1 MQQNGGRQQNDW
13 DWFSE
18 ACPMFLGWKMNLS
31 YSVHQRRFQIHSDAF
46 TYIPHIG
53 SSFSVGKK
61 SLEVNLWSPWCLA
74 APRISTW
81 SWELKRRP
89 ARATSRRPTERSP
102 WFIIQTRAEIQR
114 NSNRS
119 TVPMSYWETDKK
131 ERRSTKPTRHPKTNQ
146 KKCLPKSSG
155 WSKPKRKGKKTPGRD
170 KHSWRREP
178 RREQRKLPR
187 LGRRHGKLRD
197 LRSALSS
204 RRRASA
210 QASHHAPA
218 DPVVSR
224 TTGSAGAW
232 CTKPRAQQCC
242 SKGECKGRG
251 PVVALLLS
259 VRSLRTLRRRAP
271 PEDEMQE
278 PAPAAAAAWPFVTAD
293 SLRFFQGPQK
303 TLLRW
308 VQRKRTRFGPSFAC
322 WAQSGTLK
330 REARLELRPTVGAT
344 DFVAPLIWCLFQID
358 PKRLIR
364 IQTHVKPTVD
374 KQSLYSL
381 VITFKR
387 WPLNWL
393 INQLSSHLEPGGDR
407 PEPKIRSSQVAKV
420 L

>member
-1 MQQNGGRQQNDW
+1 MFGRSTNFYMILGVEKTASTSDIKKAYRTLALIHHPDKGGDPEKFKQINRAYELLRDRQERTTINQAH
-13 DWFSE
+13 E
-18 ACPMFLGWKMNLS
+18 ASKDQSKKMSAKKFRMEQAKAQRQKDTRERQAFL
-31 YSVHQRRFQIHSDAF
+31 
-46 TYIPHIG
+46 
-53 SSFSVGKK
+53 
-61 SLEVNLWSPWCLA
+61 E
-74 APRISTW
+74 
-81 SWELKRRP
+81 
-89 ARATSRRPTERSP
+89 ARAAA
-102 WFIIQTRAEIQR
+102 RAKKAAEARKAAWQAA
-114 NSNRS
+114 RS
-119 TVPMSYWETDKK
+119 TVSTET
-131 ERRSTKPTRHPKTNQ
+131 
-146 KKCLPKSSG
+146 
-155 WSKPKRKGKKTPGRD
+155 
-170 KHSWRREP
+170 
-178 RREQRKLPR
+178 
-187 LGRRHGKLRD
+187 HG
-197 LRSALSS
+197 SS

-259 VRSLRTLRRRAP
+259 LRSLRTLRRRAP

-364 IQTHVKPTVD
+364 IQTHVKSTVD

-393 INQLSSHLEPGGDR
+393 IQSIEQPPWTRRWSPGAKNQKFTSCKGALKKNDANLDDSGRCKMYCLEFYGSYTGGVQIFSFSLHFCVSHVFG
-407 PEPKIRSSQVAKV
+407 
-420 L
+420 